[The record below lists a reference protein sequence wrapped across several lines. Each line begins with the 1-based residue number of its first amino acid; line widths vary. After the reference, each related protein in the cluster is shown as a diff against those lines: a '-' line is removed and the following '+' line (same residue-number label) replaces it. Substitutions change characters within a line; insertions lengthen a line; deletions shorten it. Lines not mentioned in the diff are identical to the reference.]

1 PFTDHAELHAFGT
14 HIIVGGEG
22 CYFRDE
28 TGRKILDGLAGLWC
42 LNVGYSCR
50 AIAEAV
56 SKQLERLPYYPS
68 FFNSTTE
75 PPIRVAK
82 FLAEKAP
89 ARINHTI
96 FSNSGSEAIETA
108 LKVIRAFWKLKGRGS
123 KKKILYRSFSYHGV
137 TLGATSLTG
146 LPNCQEPF
154 DLPLADFLQVPAPYA
169 YGARTELSEDA
180 YGDWCIEE
188 TRRVIVEQGAET
200 IAALFAEPIQGAG
213 GVIVPP
219 ARYLPSLRKLCQ
231 QSDILFVAD
240 EVITGFG
247 RLGDWFASNLWD
259 LDPDLL
265 CVAKGLTS
273 GYLPLGAT
281 MLCDEVAETILSG
294 GYFAH
299 GFTYSGHPVCGAAA
313 LANLKEIESLELIP
327 RVRNDLGPYFQRK
340 LEEISD
346 HRAVAEVRGKGLIA
360 GIELLPSEGRAALT
374 PSSMLGTKA
383 WSLIREEGAM
393 VRGIR
398 NLIALAPPL
407 VISHQEIDELFRCVR
422 RGLDKLWN

>member
-1 PFTDHAELHAFGT
+1 MPELSMLDATLDLQELDRRFLIHPFTDHAELHAFGT

-75 PPIRVAK
+75 PPIRLAK

-123 KKKILYRSFSYHGV
+123 KKKILYRSFSYHGM
-137 TLGATSLTG
+137 TLGAASLTG
-146 LPNCQEPF
+146 LSNCQEPF

-247 RLGDWFASNLWD
+247 RLGDWF
-259 LDPDLL
+259 
-265 CVAKGLTS
+265 
-273 GYLPLGAT
+273 
-281 MLCDEVAETILSG
+281 
-294 GYFAH
+294 
-299 GFTYSGHPVCGAAA
+299 
-313 LANLKEIESLELIP
+313 
-327 RVRNDLGPYFQRK
+327 
-340 LEEISD
+340 
-346 HRAVAEVRGKGLIA
+346 
-360 GIELLPSEGRAALT
+360 
-374 PSSMLGTKA
+374 
-383 WSLIREEGAM
+383 
-393 VRGIR
+393 
-398 NLIALAPPL
+398 
-407 VISHQEIDELFRCVR
+407 
-422 RGLDKLWN
+422 